1 MLTCSRVLKRGLPCA
16 ALAAVLV
23 LPAPAGARELLAP
36 GVTHERDD
44 IFNGGRPVVL
54 HIVRTPAPSDLYRLL
69 PVRAG
74 GGDVRRQ
81 TVPAMQARLSPRATA
96 IGVNGDFFDL
106 QTGHPTG
113 LFLREGVLWSRPS
126 RSRSAL
132 ALGLDGRLL
141 VDLFDFEATWRGATG
156 APRRLH
162 ELNRPVEQ
170 NLSKVGLFTRSW
182 GDVTPRARGAL
193 ELVLGGFPKATL
205 DADLTGTVAA
215 VERGG
220 RTPIPVGGAVLQ
232 ARGDRRNVLQARG
245 PAGTAM
251 TVRLHLP
258 ELPAGTLEALGG
270 GPTLVRSGRVVSQAG
285 QGFSPAHYAY
295 RHPRTAVGQLANGR
309 LLFVVADGRS
319 SRSYGLTTRALA
331 QVLADRGAVTAIA
344 LDGGGSS
351 TLAFDGKV
359 LNTPSDGAPRR
370 VANGLFVHYY
380 GIYAPKAGGTVLS
393 PNGDG
398 VGDRKALAAKLVRRS
413 NVVLRLRRPDGS
425 VAWSRKDTV
434 GPGWIR
440 RVVSNPGMP
449 EGRWRWE
456 VEATDLQRGR
466 RTGMERAFQVNKTLG
481 HLRLSKTTM
490 RVRPGSGGSLGITVR
505 LTRNARVEAVVL
517 APDGGVRRVLLRGER
532 GPARLEWQWNGKTGS
547 GRVVQTGTY
556 SVRVTARNQLGAV
569 QLRQSVRVL
578 RPGPR

>member
-1 MLTCSRVLKRGLPCA
+1 MLKRGLPCA

-36 GVTHERDD
+36 GITHERAA

-69 PVRAG
+69 PVRARG
-74 GGDVRRQ
+74 GEVRRQ

-96 IGVNGDFFDL
+96 VGVNGDFFNL
-106 QTGHPTG
+106 RTGHPTG
-113 LFLREGVLWSRPS
+113 LFLRDGVLWSRPS
-126 RSRSAL
+126 QWRSAL

-141 VDLFDFEATWRGATG
+141 VDLFDFDATWQGAAG

-162 ELNRPVEQ
+162 ELNRPLEQ

-182 GDVTPRARGAL
+182 GDVTPRARRAL

-205 DADLTGTVAA
+205 DSDLTGTVAA

-220 RTPIPVGGAVLQ
+220 RTPIPPGGAVLQ
-232 ARGDRRNVLQARG
+232 ARGDKRKVLQARG

-251 TVRLHLP
+251 TVRLDVS
-258 ELPAGTLEALGG
+258 ELPAGTLEAIGG
-270 GPTLVRSGRVVSQAG
+270 GPTLVRNGAVVAQAG
-285 QGFSPAHYAY
+285 QGFSPDTYAA
-295 RHPRTAVGQLANGR
+295 RHPRTAIGQLANGR

-331 QVLADRGAVTAIA
+331 HVLADRGAVTAMA

-351 TLAFDGKV
+351 TIAFDGKV

-380 GIYAPKAGGTVLS
+380 GIYAPKTAGTVLS

-413 NVVLRLRRPDGS
+413 DVSLRLRRPDGS
-425 VAWSRKDTV
+425 VAWSRRDTL

-440 RVVSNPGMP
+440 HVVSNPEMP

-456 VEATDLQRGR
+456 VEAVDLQSGR
-466 RTGMERAFQVNKTLG
+466 RTGMERAFRVNKTLG
-481 HLRLSKTTM
+481 HLQLSKATM
-490 RVRPGSGGSLGITVR
+490 RVRPGSGGRLGISVR
-505 LTRNARVEAVVL
+505 LTRTARVEAVVL
-517 APDGGVRRVLLRGER
+517 APGGGVRRVLLRGER
-532 GPARLEWQWNGKTGS
+532 GPARLAWQWNGKTGS
-547 GRVVQTGTY
+547 GRVVEGGTY
-556 SVRVTARNQLGAV
+556 SVRVTARNQLGEV
-569 QLRQSVRVL
+569 QLRRSVRVL
-578 RPGPR
+578 RSAPG

>member
-1 MLTCSRVLKRGLPCA
+1 VLKRGLPCA

-23 LPAPAGARELLAP
+23 LPAPAGAGELLAP
-36 GVTHERDD
+36 GVTHERDA
-44 IFNGGRPVVL
+44 IFNGGRPVAL

-81 TVPAMQARLSPRATA
+81 SVPAMQARLSPRATTV
-96 IGVNGDFFDL
+96 GVNGDFFNL

-113 LFLREGVLWSRPS
+113 LFLRDGVLWARPS
-126 RSRSAL
+126 QWRSAL

-141 VDLFDFEATWRGATG
+141 VDLFDFDATWQGATG

-182 GDVTPRARGAL
+182 GDETPRARGAL
-193 ELVLGGFPKATL
+193 ELVLGGFPRATL

-220 RTPIPVGGAVLQ
+220 RTSIPVGGAVLQ
-232 ARGDRRNVLQARG
+232 ARGEKRKVLQARG

-251 TVRLHLP
+251 TVRLHVP
-258 ELPAGTLEALGG
+258 ELPAGTLEAIGG
-270 GPTLVRSGRVVSQAG
+270 GPTLVRNGAVVAQAG
-285 QGFSPAHYAY
+285 QGFSPDTYAV

-331 QVLADRGAVTAIA
+331 RVMADRGAVTAMA

-351 TLAFDGKV
+351 TLAFDGRV

-380 GIYAPKAGGTVLS
+380 GIYSPKAGGTVLS

-413 NVVLRLRRPDGS
+413 DVSLRLLRPDGS
-425 VAWSRKDTV
+425 VAWSRQDVV

-449 EGRWRWE
+449 EGRWWWE
-456 VEATDLQRGR
+456 VEATDLQSGR
-466 RTGMERAFQVNKTLG
+466 RTGMERAFRVNKTLG

-490 RVRPGSGGSLGITVR
+490 RVKPGSGGRLGISVR
-505 LTRNARVEAVVL
+505 LTRTARVETVVL

-532 GPARLEWQWNGKTGS
+532 GPARLAWQWNGKTGS
-547 GRVVQTGTY
+547 GRVVQAGTY
-556 SVRVTARNQLGAV
+556 SVRVTARNQLGV
-569 QLRQSVRVL
+569 VELRQSVRVL
-578 RPGPR
+578 RPASG